1 MLSTDA
7 LAGARNR
14 SADTPK
20 FDGFQMCRLLTRKTY
35 LLAIDTSEHKTYAHR
50 NGERTRMPTLMPVM
64 YALAGCGH
72 LPYVSRPMISS
83 APMATRI
90 AVAVREYP
98 SRIPNDRCALIRM
111 PVMSK
116 IGR

>member
-83 APMATRI
+83 ARSEEHTSELQSRFGI
-90 AVAVREYP
+90 SYAVF
-98 SRIPNDRCALIRM
+98 CL
-111 PVMSK
+111 K
-116 IGR
+116 K